1 MVQLTSKRMLASR
14 PLFTAGCFIYFL
26 GGYAL
31 INKYW
36 PDSDMAF
43 YILVAVGIGGG
54 HLILKRQ
61 RGRNQEPRA

>member
-1 MVQLTSKRMLASR
+1 MTDRKPKSAWGSS
-14 PLFTAGCFIYFL
+14 PLFTAAGFVYFL
-26 GGYAL
+26 GGYTL

-54 HLILKRQ
+54 YSILKRRRD
-61 RGRNQEPRA
+61 RG